1 MCHAIM
7 HGHTDSKSI
16 LQYAFFEVPVQRWTF
31 TISLPNFL
39 FSDLFLCLYLY
50 GLPEMQH
57 ALPLTIIY
65 HAEKRNARNKIRK
78 VVFLSKMPLGK
89 GSAAVCFKICFKRN
103 SFFLVVKG
111 DCRLNTPR
119 FEFWS
124 MRNFSGVMFGKTGSQ
139 IFGNSGITM
148 SFRCNIDQ

>member
-31 TISLPNFL
+31 TISLPIFL

-57 ALPLTIIY
+57 ALRLTIIY
-65 HAEKRNARNKIRK
+65 HAEKRNARNKIKK
-78 VVFLSKMPLGK
+78 VVFLSKMPFDECSKMVPFYGTVYKSSLYRK
-89 GSAAVCFKICFKRN
+89 WCH
-103 SFFLVVKG
+103 
-111 DCRLNTPR
+111 
-119 FEFWS
+119 S
-124 MRNFSGVMFGKTGSQ
+124 MEQYINQAFM
-139 IFGNSGITM
+139 I
-148 SFRCNIDQ
+148 